1 MADYSDLGFKPITP
15 GGAIKVN
22 PHADLGFTPSGAPA
36 PRPEPQQSPLSK
48 LGSAFWEGIGGQAV
62 MDIMGGASRHPEHAK
77 KARETARGIIEG
89 LAKEP
94 ARVWDELGK
103 TGDAMI
109 HGDIPGTAE
118 HLAGSAPLVGA
129 PALQVEHDFQNGDYS
144 KGFGHA
150 IALLLPFAA
159 KPGAQAI
166 GDAANAAKSG
176 AKAAV
181 RGGIEAVENVAA
193 NPTLRDIGTV
203 VAPEMPKRLKA
214 AGRLLDRLP
223 DSVKDSA
230 RSLVAK
236 EEIPAGSLPPAEAAR
251 RAELSRLADFDRA
264 QMIERMREQIRNEAA
279 AAPPIP
285 PEPSIIPLQTPPE
298 APILSPQPSQIQPQ
312 PGFRRNGESWLSSVP
327 LRNTPG
333 LSSASLMES
342 GVIVPDLLDFGQQAQ
357 TASPRPQLTH
367 NAPPSVRRIP
377 MPISEEPPPPGGPSP
392 SPSVKGDPQ
401 TIAAELKAA
410 MIESGSLPSEPIPIP
425 GPEFAPEVHQAVARG
440 KKVPMEEAIA
450 ESIHK
455 NELTRHEVGDLPL
468 KWWHKLGESV
478 ASETGIPKINISAD
492 TIKRILMRMGEL
504 EKKAGKAAPA
514 PEKLAKSAAASALEP
529 KIESHPKGSMD
540 SATAELAAEM
550 EKSGTLQPPKPKTT
564 RRKR

>member
-118 HLAGSAPLVGA
+118 HLAGSAPLVGG

-285 PEPSIIPLQTPPE
+285 PESPIIPTQAPPE
-298 APILSPQPSQIQPQ
+298 VPIPTPQPP
-312 PGFRRNGESWLSSVP
+312 
-327 LRNTPG
+327 
-333 LSSASLMES
+333 
-342 GVIVPDLLDFGQQAQ
+342 QAQ
-357 TASPRPQLTH
+357 PIAPRATLPLPNVQGGGG
-367 NAPPSVRRIP
+367 PRRI
-377 MPISEEPPPPGGPSP
+377 PISEEPPPPPMP
-392 SPSVKGDPQ
+392 ARVKGDPQ
-401 TIAAELKAA
+401 AIAAELRAA
-410 MIESGSLPSEPIPIP
+410 MIESGSLPSEPIPIS

-478 ASETGIPKINISAD
+478 ANETGMPKINISAD

-514 PEKLAKSAAASALEP
+514 PEKLAKSAAASAREP
-529 KIESHPKGSMD
+529 KIELQPKGSMD